1 MYPVIQQDKTSNAKE
16 IHILSVNTL
25 DSLIS
30 INIKRKDIVSK
41 WTILKDNLTILPIT
55 IQQQMTLY
63 FYRD

>member
-1 MYPVIQQDKTSNAKE
+1 MEKNMYPVIQQDKTSNAKE

-41 WTILKDNLTILPIT
+41 WTILKDKFDN
-55 IQQQMTLY
+55 
-63 FYRD
+63 

>member
-41 WTILKDNLTILPIT
+41 
-55 IQQQMTLY
+55 
-63 FYRD
+63 